1 MARRGFYLAT
11 LGGAQALDLDDV
23 IGNFRPGKEADFT
36 VLDFTATETLARRT
50 EVAKDFTE
58 RLFALMIL
66 GDERSVAA
74 TYAQGLLVHDR
85 DNGPALT

>member
-1 MARRGFYLAT
+1 M
-11 LGGAQALDLDDV
+11 
-23 IGNFRPGKEADFT
+23 GNFRPGKEADFT